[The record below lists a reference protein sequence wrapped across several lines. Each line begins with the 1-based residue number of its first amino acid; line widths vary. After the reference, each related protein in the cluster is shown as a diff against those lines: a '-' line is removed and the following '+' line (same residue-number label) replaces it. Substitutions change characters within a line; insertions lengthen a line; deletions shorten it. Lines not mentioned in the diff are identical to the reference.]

1 MAVFRA
7 ISVLLLLLLLLLHD
21 VPFQIEITTAD
32 QPLTDSFSLFYRDSC
47 GPPYPKKFG
56 LPANPWGIKTP
67 TKSLG

>member
-7 ISVLLLLLLLLLHD
+7 ISVLLLLLLLHD
-21 VPFQIEITTAD
+21 VSFEIEITTAD
-32 QPLTDSFSLFYRDSC
+32 QPLTDSFSLFCRDSC